1 MNRGY
6 ETNVIDFPARQ
17 AAMRAKQ
24 NERTERS
31 FLAFWLVLLM
41 GGGILGSLLNLLG
54 FEYGKRNPRIT
65 MHGFLLICQ
74 PHGRII
80 SMYSSSVTP
89 LSRMSAAASLPT

>member
-31 FLAFWLVLLM
+31 CLAFWLVLLM

-54 FEYGKRNPRIT
+54 
-65 MHGFLLICQ
+65 L
-74 PHGRII
+74 
-80 SMYSSSVTP
+80 
-89 LSRMSAAASLPT
+89 